1 MKRFRTTGFICLAL
15 TILFVGT
22 LLFLRL
28 GKVFTAERKIEG
40 IEEAGVSFE
49 DFKIP
54 TDVKV
59 VGIGEAS
66 HGNREF
72 QVVKKEVFQKMVEE
86 GDARAICFEMTAA
99 EASGYNDAVHETET
113 NLTDLIALTDYP
125 LYDTAEIVDLLEWM
139 REYNRTV
146 PYEESLM
153 IYGVDMQGAY
163 RSVEYLQSV
172 IAKGTD
178 LLTEEEKEKINSV
191 NTESDEE
198 LALAKEFFEGL
209 AARLSAEDTI
219 EERLLAVHAQIL
231 LQYVNAPSF
240 ESQPTEYNNHR
251 DLSMATNLKSYYE
264 IEQSRGY
271 SQIIVTAHNGHVMKG
286 KSEAFG
292 AGDES
297 LAMGERI
304 NQLFDGSYFCIGTEF
319 YNATVNIHTAGTF
332 DDAYER
338 ADHDF
343 CSDDILAYQARYFEG
358 GRYCLDFTKI
368 TDSNSRLYKLIH
380 SNVFTGMVGEGYNLL
395 NEIQKGYRI
404 KLIPADRYDA
414 IIYYYN
420 ASPID
425 PIHY

>member
-139 REYNRTV
+139 
-146 PYEESLM
+146 
-153 IYGVDMQGAY
+153 
-163 RSVEYLQSV
+163 
-172 IAKGTD
+172 
-178 LLTEEEKEKINSV
+178 
-191 NTESDEE
+191 
-198 LALAKEFFEGL
+198 
-209 AARLSAEDTI
+209 
-219 EERLLAVHAQIL
+219 
-231 LQYVNAPSF
+231 
-240 ESQPTEYNNHR
+240 PT
-251 DLSMATNLKSYYE
+251 T
-264 IEQSRGY
+264 
-271 SQIIVTAHNGHVMKG
+271 
-286 KSEAFG
+286 
-292 AGDES
+292 
-297 LAMGERI
+297 
-304 NQLFDGSYFCIGTEF
+304 
-319 YNATVNIHTAGTF
+319 
-332 DDAYER
+332 
-338 ADHDF
+338 
-343 CSDDILAYQARYFEG
+343 
-358 GRYCLDFTKI
+358 
-368 TDSNSRLYKLIH
+368 
-380 SNVFTGMVGEGYNLL
+380 
-395 NEIQKGYRI
+395 
-404 KLIPADRYDA
+404 
-414 IIYYYN
+414 
-420 ASPID
+420 
-425 PIHY
+425 